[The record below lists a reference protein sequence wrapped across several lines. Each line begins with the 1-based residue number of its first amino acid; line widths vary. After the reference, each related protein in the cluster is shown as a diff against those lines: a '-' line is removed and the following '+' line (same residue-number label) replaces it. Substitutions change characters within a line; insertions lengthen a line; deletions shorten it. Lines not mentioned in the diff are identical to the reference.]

1 MSERESLIRDVLFA
15 ADGSIVGRVRI
26 QKVFY
31 LLNQLGLGGDFRFS
45 YHHYGPYSEDLS
57 QAIDRARYLDETI
70 EEIERDTA
78 DGRASYSIF
87 ELKKKD
93 ADAPARVGSLGLQAA
108 RDMIA
113 TMKSATSVVI
123 ELAATIHWLREKE
136 KRGDWRAELK
146 RRKPSKADDPTID
159 KALTLLERLALD

>member
-1 MSERESLIRDVLFA
+1 MSRREDLVRDVLFA

-57 QAIDRARYLDETI
+57 QAIDRARYLDQTI
-70 EEIERDTA
+70 REIEKDTT

-87 ELKKKD
+87 ELVRN
-93 ADAPARVGSLGLQAA
+93 AGEAPARVGALTLEDAC
-108 RDMIA
+108 DLIA
-113 TMKSATSVVI
+113 TMKSASSVVI

-136 KRGDWRAELK
+136 KRADWRAELK
-146 RRKPSKADDPTID
+146 RRKPSKADDATID
-159 KALTLLERLALD
+159 KAVALLEQLNLD

>member
-1 MSERESLIRDVLFA
+1 MSQRENLIRDVLFA
-15 ADGSIVGRVRI
+15 AGGSIVGRIRI

-31 LLNQLGLGGDFRFS
+31 LLNQLGLKGDFRFS

-57 QAIDRARYLDETI
+57 QAIDRAHYLDKSI
-70 EEIERDTA
+70 KEIEKDTT

-87 ELKKKD
+87 ELAKNE
-93 ADAPARVGSLGLQAA
+93 DAPAKVGALELEAAQGL
-108 RDMIA
+108 IA

-136 KRGDWRAELK
+136 KVGNWRAELK
-146 RRKPSKADDPTID
+146 RRKPSKADDATID
-159 KALTLLERLALD
+159 KALTLLKQLDLG